1 MNYSSAEIQQGI
13 YYNGLETVGNANQ
26 ARSKKIKDA
35 VIMMEYVKKMYD
47 HAQQDIHFIDSQTDK
62 TQNLEESLKKMQ
74 EFFSTN
80 SALISKSED
89 LGQLVQTHQMI
100 SNQTALTYQA
110 ALKALDSYPNIS
122 NLENISEHVSNV
134 SAQLEE
140 HVTQLQ
146 KNIDQAMPTGSSA
159 QHPTPSIDFSKM
171 DLISAV
177 VLMTSD
183 SYDMATALS
192 GLQARLSSLL
202 NNTLSLL
209 NSLQA
214 IINKL
219 NSFYSNAQ
227 TYIVKYGTNKSQ
239 PAPSTLSWGETYNG
253 LSWDSI
259 LAGATGAAGGGVLV
273 SGDNDLARMFN
284 SGSANG
290 QLIVTPDSI
299 SNAIKYV
306 SQQMSGLTPNDA
318 NTPYGTFFA
327 QHGLDPKDSSNTTF
341 LIQAIGKT
349 TEMLQGKLSAAANVV
364 QLAQQTVSQ
373 ITNIFAAIMNLWS
386 GLINKL

>member
-239 PAPSTLSWGETYNG
+239 PAPSTLSWGEAYNG

>member
-259 LAGATGAAGGGVLV
+259 LAGATGTAGGGVLV